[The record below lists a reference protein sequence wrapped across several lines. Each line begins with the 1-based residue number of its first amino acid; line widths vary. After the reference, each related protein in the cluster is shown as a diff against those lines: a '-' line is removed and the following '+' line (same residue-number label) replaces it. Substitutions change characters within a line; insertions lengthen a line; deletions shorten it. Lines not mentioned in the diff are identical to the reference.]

1 MCGGERAKSAAP
13 LRGISSRV
21 FQDLPKGV
29 AEKSAGAI
37 AAAATATAVMNDG
50 MSGER
55 CRSELAVHVTV
66 VSELVF
72 FCFFFSACASRC
84 RESSKTFWSAASS
97 QSENDIVTELEA
109 VIIEWEPFVMQP
121 DRERTDTH
129 THTHIH
135 TRIALY

>member
-72 FCFFFSACASRC
+72 FFVFFLHVPHGAGNRVKPSGQLQVA
-84 RESSKTFWSAASS
+84 KVKM
-97 QSENDIVTELEA
+97 IL
-109 VIIEWEPFVMQP
+109 
-121 DRERTDTH
+121 
-129 THTHIH
+129 
-135 TRIALY
+135 